1 MKIILLVLAILLLGN
16 DYPIAD
22 SSYFVPPAILEEKPV
37 PKIVTQICNVS
48 AYSASVRE
56 CEKADGITASGTKA
70 TEGRTI
76 AAGHL
81 PFGTIVRINGQ
92 EYIVED
98 RFGGGYH
105 DRIDIYHE
113 NEQDAWDFGR
123 QEIEVEIIT
132 KVENAENSN

>member
-1 MKIILLVLAILLLGN
+1 MKIILLVLAILLLRN

-22 SSYFVPPAILEEKPV
+22 SSYFVPPAIPEPEKPV
-37 PKIVTQICNVS
+37 PKIVTQICNIS

-56 CEKADGITASGTKA
+56 CGKADGITASGTKA
-70 TEGRTI
+70 VEGRTI
-76 AAGHL
+76 AADHL

-113 NEQDAWDFGR
+113 NEQDAWNFGR
-123 QEIEVEIIT
+123 QKIEVEILEG
-132 KVENAENSN
+132 K